1 MAKLEDDLSKSK
13 SKLSDVSEKLR
24 VAIFDRDATSNKV
37 KTTSNS
43 LKVNTKE
50 IAKVKK
56 ELASVQEELADAK
69 KEMESAASRNTSG
82 ISSKHDSRGDS
93 MECLREK
100 ELIKLQAYEE
110 KSEIT

>member
-1 MAKLEDDLSKSK
+1 M
-13 SKLSDVSEKLR
+13 
-24 VAIFDRDATSNKV
+24 

-50 IAKVKK
+50 LAKVKK
-56 ELASVQEELADAK
+56 ELSSVQEELADAK

-93 MECLREK
+93 MERLWEN
-100 ELIKLQAYEE
+100 ELIARAPEWNPIILMWN
-110 KSEIT
+110 

>member
-1 MAKLEDDLSKSK
+1 MAKLKDDLSKSK

-43 LKVNTKE
+43 LMVNTKE
-50 IAKVKK
+50 LAKVKK
-56 ELASVQEELADAK
+56 ELGSVQEKLADMN

-82 ISSKHDSRGDS
+82 ISSNS
-93 MECLREK
+93 MGCLREN
-100 ELIKLQAYEE
+100 ELIARAPKWNPIKLMWN
-110 KSEIT
+110 